1 MQRRY
6 TLRPR
11 WGSLI
16 LAVLFFTACAA
27 LFVYLAATSDRGLVI
42 NGILHLA
49 PGGARI
55 FHGVLAAL
63 SLGMVAMGVFSMVRL
78 AGGKLH
84 VDIDDDSIT
93 LPGKPTRPRPHRFM
107 FAEIQRAWISRVS
120 GQVFLTIQ
128 DAHAKSWL
136 VKSHLADGE
145 FDEVVAVVASH
156 VPPPRAELPVAK
168 LR

>member
-1 MQRRY
+1 MA
-6 TLRPR
+6 
-11 WGSLI
+11 I
-16 LAVLFFTACAA
+16 LFFAACAA
-27 LFVYLAATSDRGLVI
+27 LFVYLAATNDRGLVI
-42 NGILHLA
+42 NGIIHLDIDS
-49 PGGARI
+49 ARI
-55 FHGVLAAL
+55 FYVVLAAL
-63 SLGMVAMGVFSMVRL
+63 SFGMVAMGAFSMIRL
-78 AGGKLH
+78 GSGTLH

-120 GQVFLTIQ
+120 SQVFLTIQ

-145 FDEVVAVVASH
+145 FDEIVALVASH